1 MNNENSTLKLLEKER
16 KQCENSLTNIMNAI
30 ESGIFNN
37 TTSKRMK
44 ELETQIENLERS
56 ILLEKSKTSTK
67 ASENDIK
74 EFFSQALTLEPQL
87 MINYLIK
94 EIKLYDDKI
103 EIYFKRS

>member
-1 MNNENSTLKLLEKER
+1 
-16 KQCENSLTNIMNAI
+16 
-30 ESGIFNN
+30 
-37 TTSKRMK
+37 MK